1 MAKGA
6 EKSSPCML
14 SRHVVHLGIL
24 KWKRMRESSPSIL
37 KLGKSWSHLRNLRAN
52 LNITKMQN
60 LYKCTEGVVAKLS
73 QRRQSKQLQTMIWFS
88 VNLNTHVFTE
98 AEILLPISKETAE
111 WNCSVCKIDVH
122 LYASIV
128 CDGCLEWNHL
138 KCVGLKVPQKS
149 TYWLCRQCYNKEK

>member
-6 EKSSPCML
+6 EKCSPCML
-14 SRHVVHLGIL
+14 SRHVVNWGIL
-24 KWKRMRESSPSIL
+24 KWTRMRESSPSIL
-37 KLGKSWSHLRNLRAN
+37 KLDKSLSPLKNLRAN

-73 QRRQSKQLQTMIWFS
+73 RQSKQLQKMIWFS
-88 VNLNTHVFTE
+88 VNLNAYVFME
-98 AEILLPISKETAE
+98 AEILFPISTETAE

-128 CDGCLEWNHL
+128 FDGCLEWNHL
-138 KCVGLKVPQKS
+138 KCVGFKVQ
-149 TYWLCRQCYNKEK
+149 

>member
-6 EKSSPCML
+6 EKCSPCML

-24 KWKRMRESSPSIL
+24 KWTRMRESSPSIL
-37 KLGKSWSHLRNLRAN
+37 KLDKSLSHLRNLRAN

-88 VNLNTHVFTE
+88 VNLNIHIFME
-98 AEILLPISKETAE
+98 AEIVFPIPKDQDQVRGKHL
-111 WNCSVCKIDVH
+111 NCVFTNVVQYQGKH
-122 LYASIV
+122 SIIFHIN
-128 CDGCLEWNHL
+128 LN
-138 KCVGLKVPQKS
+138 Q
-149 TYWLCRQCYNKEK
+149 

>member
-6 EKSSPCML
+6 EKCSPCML

-24 KWKRMRESSPSIL
+24 KWTRMRGSSPSIL
-37 KLGKSWSHLRNLRAN
+37 KLDKSLSHLRNLRVN
-52 LNITKMQN
+52 LSITTMQN

-88 VNLNTHVFTE
+88 VNLNTHVFME
-98 AEILLPISKETAE
+98 AEILFPISKETAE

-122 LYASIV
+122 LYVSIV

-138 KCVGLKVPQKS
+138 K
-149 TYWLCRQCYNKEK
+149 